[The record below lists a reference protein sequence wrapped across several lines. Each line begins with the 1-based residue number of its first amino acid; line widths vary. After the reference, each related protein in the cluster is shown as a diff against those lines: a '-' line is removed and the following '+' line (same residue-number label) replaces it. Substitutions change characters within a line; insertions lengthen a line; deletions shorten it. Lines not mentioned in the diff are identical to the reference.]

1 MADFFSMGGYGFY
14 IWSSFGMTALVLVI
28 EALSVKRHHK
38 TVLRR
43 LNRMT
48 RVKVGAGE

>member
-28 EALSVKRHHK
+28 EAVSVKHHYK

-43 LNRMT
+43 LVRMT
-48 RVKVGAGE
+48 RVKAGAER